1 MHGKVKMQEK
11 IEYWPLAKI
20 KPYPKNPRIN
30 GDAAKL
36 VANSIKEFG
45 FRSPIV
51 VDKDGVVIAGHTRL
65 KAAKKLGLKDA
76 PVIVASDL
84 SDGQVKALRLA
95 DNKTA
100 EMAEW
105 DLDLLDQEIAEITDF
120 DMADFGFELDEESNS
135 SAEAVDDD
143 FEEPE
148 DIEPVAKRGQIYHL
162 GEQVLM
168 CGDSTN
174 DNDVKKLMGGEQ
186 ADLLITDPPYNV
198 AYEGKTA
205 EKLKIENDSM
215 DSNQFYD
222 FLRAAF
228 TSAVDV
234 MNPGAAFYIWYASS
248 SVSEFC
254 AAAKDTGLL
263 VKEELIWNKNTMVLG
278 RQDYQWKHEP
288 CLYGW
293 KEGGTHHW
301 YSDRK
306 QTTVLNFDKPAASR
320 LHPTMKPIPLFDYQI
335 KNSSKPG
342 DLVLDIFGG
351 SGTTLMACQQNG
363 RKSYTME
370 YDPHYVDVIIKR
382 WEDFTGDKAELISE

>member
-1 MHGKVKMQEK
+1 MQEK

-20 KPYPKNPRIN
+20 KPYPSNPRIN
-30 GDAAKL
+30 AEAVAF

-45 FRSPIV
+45 FRNPII
-51 VDKDGVVIAGHTRL
+51 VDNAGVIIAGHTRL
-65 KAAKKLGLKDA
+65 KAAKKLGLKEA
-76 PVIVASDL
+76 PVIVADDL
-84 SDGQVKALRLA
+84 SDEQVKALRLA

-100 EMAEW
+100 EAAEW
-105 DLDLLDQEIAEITDF
+105 DLNLLYQEISEIADI
-120 DMADFGFELDEESNS
+120 DMSDFGFELDEEPDDD
-135 SAEAVDDD
+135 ADAVDDD

-148 DIEPVAKRGQIYHL
+148 NIEPIAKRGQIYRL
-162 GEQVLM
+162 GDQILM

-174 DNDVKKLMGGEQ
+174 KLDVQKLMGGEQ

-198 AYEGKTA
+198 AYEGKTSDR
-205 EKLKIENDSM
+205 LRIENDSM
-215 DSNQFYD
+215 DSNSFYD
-222 FLRAAF
+222 FLHAAF
-228 TSAVDV
+228 VAAVDA
-234 MNPGAAFYIWYASS
+234 MIPGAAFYIWYASS

-254 AAAKDTGLL
+254 TAAKDAGLL

-293 KEGGTHHW
+293 KDGGPHHW
-301 YSDRK
+301 FSDRK
-306 QTTVLNFDKPAASR
+306 QTTVLDFNKPAASR

-335 KNSSKPG
+335 KNSSKSG
-342 DLVLDIFGG
+342 DKVLDLFGG

-382 WEDFTGDKAELISE
+382 WEDFTGEKAELINE

>member
-1 MHGKVKMQEK
+1 MKEK
-11 IEYWPLAKI
+11 IEYWPMAKI
-20 KPYPKNPRIN
+20 KPYPKNPRVN
-30 GDAAKL
+30 DDAVAF

-51 VDKDGVVIAGHTRL
+51 VDNAGVIIAGHTRL
-65 KAAKKLGLKDA
+65 KAAKKLGLKEA

-84 SDGQVKALRLA
+84 SDEQVKALRLA

-105 DLDLLDQEIAEITDF
+105 DLDLLNQEISEIADINMSDF
-120 DMADFGFELDEESNS
+120 CFEFDEEPGD
-135 SAEAVDDD
+135 AADAVDDD

-148 DIEPVAKRGQIYHL
+148 DEDLEPVVKRGQIYRL

-174 DNDVKKLMGGEQ
+174 KLDVQKLMGGER

-205 EKLKIENDSM
+205 KKMKIENDSM
-215 DSNQFYD
+215 SADQFYD
-222 FLRAAF
+222 FIYAALSNAEE
-228 TSAVDV
+228 TLT
-234 MNPGAAFYIWYASS
+234 PGSSFYVWYAGSAPTTA
-248 SVSEFC
+248 ELYK
-254 AAAKDTGLL
+254 AIRDTNLL
-263 VKEELIWNKNTMVLG
+263 IKQQLIWNKSAMALG

-293 KEGGTHHW
+293 KDGGPHHW

-306 QTTVLNFDKPAASR
+306 QTTVLNFDKPVASR

-342 DLVLDIFGG
+342 DRILDIFGG

-382 WEDFTGDKAELISE
+382 WEDFTGEKAELVSE

>member
-1 MHGKVKMQEK
+1 MQEK

-20 KPYPKNPRIN
+20 KPYPSNPRIN
-30 GDAAKL
+30 AEAVAF

-45 FRSPIV
+45 FRNPIV
-51 VDKDGVVIAGHTRL
+51 VDNAGVIIAGHTRL
-65 KAAKKLGLKDA
+65 KAAKKLGLKEA
-76 PVIVASDL
+76 PVIVADDL
-84 SDGQVKALRLA
+84 SDEQVKALRLA

-100 EMAEW
+100 EAAEW
-105 DLDLLDQEIAEITDF
+105 DLNLLDQEISEIADI
-120 DMADFGFELDEESNS
+120 DMSDFGFELDEEPDDD
-135 SAEAVDDD
+135 ADAVDDD

-148 DIEPVAKRGQIYHL
+148 NIEPIAKRGQIYRL
-162 GEQVLM
+162 GDQILM

-174 DNDVKKLMGGEQ
+174 KLDVQKLMGGEQ

-198 AYEGKTA
+198 AYEGKTSDR
-205 EKLKIENDSM
+205 LRIENDSM
-215 DSNQFYD
+215 DSNSFYD
-222 FLRAAF
+222 FLHAAF
-228 TSAVDV
+228 VAAVDA
-234 MNPGAAFYIWYASS
+234 MIPGAAFYIWYASS

-254 AAAKDTGLL
+254 TAAKDAGLL

-293 KEGGTHHW
+293 KDGGPHHW

-306 QTTVLNFDKPAASR
+306 QTTVLDFKKPAASR

-335 KNSSKPG
+335 KNSSKSG
-342 DLVLDIFGG
+342 DKVLDLFGG

-382 WEDFTGDKAELISE
+382 WEDFTGEKAELINE

>member
-1 MHGKVKMQEK
+1 MQER

-20 KPYPKNPRIN
+20 KPYPNNPRLN
-30 GDAAKL
+30 DEAATF
-36 VANSIKEFG
+36 VANSIRDFG

-65 KAAKKLGLKDA
+65 KAAKKLGLKEA

-84 SDGQVKALRLA
+84 SNEQVKALRLA

-105 DLDLLDQEIAEITDF
+105 DLDLLEQEISEIAEI
-120 DMADFGFELDEESNS
+120 DMSDFGFELGEEPSDG
-135 SAEAVDDD
+135 AEAVDDD

-148 DIEPVAKRGQIYHL
+148 DLESIAQRGQIYRL
-162 GEQVLM
+162 GGQVLM

-174 DNDVKKLMGGEQ
+174 ESDVKKLMGGEQ

-198 AYEGKTA
+198 AYEGKTSDR
-205 EKLKIENDSM
+205 LRIENDSM
-215 DSNQFYD
+215 DSNSFYD

-228 TSAVDV
+228 TAAVDN
-234 MNPGAAFYIWYASS
+234 MNPGAVFYIWYASS

-254 AAAKDTGLL
+254 AAAKDAGLL

-293 KEGGTHHW
+293 KEGGPHQW

-306 QTTVLNFDKPAASR
+306 QTTVLNFDKPTASR

-342 DLVLDIFGG
+342 DRVLDLFGG

-382 WEDFTGDKAELISE
+382 WEDFTGEKAELISE

>member
-1 MHGKVKMQEK
+1 MQEK

-20 KPYPKNPRIN
+20 KPYPNNPRVN
-30 GDAAKL
+30 DGAVAF

-45 FRSPIV
+45 FRNPIV
-51 VDKDGVVIAGHTRL
+51 VDNAGVIIAGHTRL
-65 KAAKKLGLKDA
+65 KAAKKLGLKEA
-76 PVIVASDL
+76 PVIVADDL
-84 SDGQVKALRLA
+84 SDEQVKALRLA

-100 EMAEW
+100 ETAEW
-105 DLDLLDQEIAEITDF
+105 DLNLLDQEISEIADI
-120 DMADFGFELDEESNS
+120 DMTDFGFELDEEPDDD
-135 SAEAVDDD
+135 ADAVDDD

-148 DIEPVAKRGQIYHL
+148 NIEPIAKRGQIYRL
-162 GEQVLM
+162 GDQVLM
-168 CGDSTN
+168 CGDSTSKE
-174 DNDVKKLMGGEQ
+174 DIQKLMGGEQ

-198 AYEGKTA
+198 DYEGRTA
-205 EKLKIENDSM
+205 DKMKIENDSM
-215 DSNQFYD
+215 SADQFYE
-222 FLRAAF
+222 FIYKAF
-228 TSAVDV
+228 NNAEEAL
-234 MNPGAAFYIWYASS
+234 MPGSSFYIWYAEGTSTTF
-248 SVSEFC
+248 ELYK
-254 AAAKDTGLL
+254 ALRETKLL
-263 VKEELIWNKNTMVLG
+263 IKQQLIWNKAKKTFG

-293 KEGGTHHW
+293 KEGASHHW

-306 QTTVLNFDKPAASR
+306 QTTVLDFDNPMASH

-342 DLVLDIFGG
+342 DRVLDIFGG

-382 WEDFTGDKAELISE
+382 WEDFTGEKAELINE

>member
-1 MHGKVKMQEK
+1 MQER

-20 KPYPKNPRIN
+20 KPYPNNPRLN
-30 GDAAKL
+30 DEAATF
-36 VANSIKEFG
+36 VANSIRDFG

-84 SDGQVKALRLA
+84 SDDQVKALRLA

-105 DLDLLDQEIAEITDF
+105 DLDLLEQEISEIAEI
-120 DMADFGFELDEESNS
+120 DMSDFGFELGEEPSDG
-135 SAEAVDDD
+135 AEAVDDD

-148 DIEPVAKRGQIYHL
+148 DLESIAKRGQIYRL

-174 DNDVKKLMGGEQ
+174 ESDVKKLMGGEQ

-198 AYEGKTA
+198 AYEGKTSDR
-205 EKLKIENDSM
+205 LRIENDSM
-215 DSNQFYD
+215 DSNSFYD

-228 TSAVDV
+228 TTAADA

-254 AAAKDTGLL
+254 AAAKAAGLL

-293 KEGGTHHW
+293 KDGGPHQW

-342 DLVLDIFGG
+342 DRVLDLFGG

-382 WEDFTGDKAELISE
+382 WEDFTGEKAELISE

>member
-1 MHGKVKMQEK
+1 MQEK

-20 KPYPKNPRIN
+20 KPYPNNPRVN
-30 GDAAKL
+30 DGAVAF

-45 FRSPIV
+45 FRNPIV
-51 VDKDGVVIAGHTRL
+51 VDNAGVIIAGHTRL
-65 KAAKKLGLKDA
+65 KAAKKLGLKEA
-76 PVIVASDL
+76 PVIVADDL
-84 SDGQVKALRLA
+84 SDEQVKALRLA

-100 EMAEW
+100 ETAEW
-105 DLDLLDQEIAEITDF
+105 DLNLLDQEISEIADI
-120 DMADFGFELDEESNS
+120 DMTDFGFELDEEPDDD
-135 SAEAVDDD
+135 ADAVDDD

-148 DIEPVAKRGQIYHL
+148 NIEPIAKRGQIYRL
-162 GEQVLM
+162 GDQVLM
-168 CGDSTN
+168 CGDSTSKE
-174 DNDVKKLMGGEQ
+174 DIQKLMGGEQ

-198 AYEGKTA
+198 DYEGRTA
-205 EKLKIENDSM
+205 DKMKIENDSM
-215 DSNQFYD
+215 SADQFYE
-222 FLRAAF
+222 FIYKAF
-228 TSAVDV
+228 NNAEEAL
-234 MNPGAAFYIWYASS
+234 MPGSSFYIWYAEGTSTTF
-248 SVSEFC
+248 ELYK
-254 AAAKDTGLL
+254 ALRKTKLL
-263 VKEELIWNKNTMVLG
+263 IKQQLIWNKAKKTFG

-293 KEGGTHHW
+293 KEGASHHW

-306 QTTVLNFDKPAASR
+306 QTTVLDFDNPMASH

-342 DLVLDIFGG
+342 DRVLDIFGG

-382 WEDFTGDKAELISE
+382 WEDFTGEKAELINE

>member
-1 MHGKVKMQEK
+1 MQER

-20 KPYPKNPRIN
+20 KPYPNNPRLN
-30 GDAAKL
+30 AEAATF
-36 VANSIKEFG
+36 VANSIRDFG

-84 SDGQVKALRLA
+84 SDDQVKALRLA

-105 DLDLLDQEIAEITDF
+105 DLDLLEQEISEIAEI
-120 DMADFGFELDEESNS
+120 DMSDFGFELGEEPSDG
-135 SAEAVDDD
+135 AEAVDDD

-148 DIEPVAKRGQIYHL
+148 DLESIAKRGQIYRL

-174 DNDVKKLMGGEQ
+174 ESDVKKLMGGEQ

-198 AYEGKTA
+198 AYEGKTSDR
-205 EKLKIENDSM
+205 LRIENDSM
-215 DSNQFYD
+215 DSNSFYD

-228 TSAVDV
+228 TAAVDN
-234 MNPGAAFYIWYASS
+234 MNPGAVFYIWYASS

-254 AAAKDTGLL
+254 AAAKDAGLL

-293 KEGGTHHW
+293 KEGGPHQW

-306 QTTVLNFDKPAASR
+306 QTTVLNFDKPVASR

-342 DLVLDIFGG
+342 DRVLDLFGG

-382 WEDFTGDKAELISE
+382 WEDFTGEKAELISE